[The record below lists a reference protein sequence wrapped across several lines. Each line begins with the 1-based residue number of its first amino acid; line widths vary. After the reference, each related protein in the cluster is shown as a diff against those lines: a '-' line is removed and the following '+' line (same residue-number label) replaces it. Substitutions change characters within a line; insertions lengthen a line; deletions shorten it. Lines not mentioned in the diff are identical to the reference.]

1 MVKNL
6 WKLDG
11 GVHDDAHDEARH
23 EIREPSAPLDDHYQT
38 VGATL
43 RARRE
48 ERGEDLR
55 YVAQI
60 LRIRY
65 PYLKALEDGR
75 PDELP
80 GPTYAIG
87 FVRTYA
93 DHLGLESD
101 RLVQRFKAEAEGLHT
116 RADLNFPAPLPE
128 GKIPSGA
135 VLVVAVVLAALVYGA
150 WIYLSSRDQQV
161 AENAPKLPNRISEI
175 INGKSTAPGMT
186 PQAAGAITEA
196 PPAVGSDVTTSSP
209 KTEAQTPPAAAE
221 KQASA
226 PAAAPGAPAP
236 KTASADKKAPAPKA
250 ASPAQAS
257 PSAPAASDTA
267 ESSAKP
273 AADKTAS
280 APAAAASTETAESN
294 VAPPPPPAPPKAT
307 SDELASREDATQPAT
322 TTDTPAE
329 ADHGPSK
336 VYGKENSN
344 ARIIIYA
351 AADSWVEIRDTRTD
365 ELLLT
370 RVLFKGDSYR
380 VPDRPGLTLLTG
392 NAGGLRIDVDGQ
404 NVPELGPLGA
414 VRRNVSLNPEALKS
428 GKATA
433 SGASSPP
440 SASQPQ

>member
-11 GVHDDAHDEARH
+11 DAHEDAREDGDEPTRPVDAN
-23 EIREPSAPLDDHYQT
+23 YQT
-38 VGATL
+38 VGAML
-43 RARRE
+43 RTRRE

-65 PYLKALEDGR
+65 PYLKAIEDGR

-101 RLVQRFKAEAEGLHT
+101 KLVQRFKAEAAGLHT
-116 RADLNFPAPLPE
+116 RADLHFPAPLPE

-135 VLVVAVVLAALVYGA
+135 VLVVAVVLAAFVYGA
-150 WIYLSSRDQQV
+150 WIYLSSRNEQV
-161 AENAPKLPNRISEI
+161 AEIVPQLPNRISDI
-175 INGKSTAPGMT
+175 IKGKSTAPGMT
-186 PQAAGAITEA
+186 PQAAGSISEA
-196 PPAVGSDVTTSSP
+196 PAPVGTIAETAGPVTEQKTPVPSPEKKAAATDATPAPAAPKAATASADSSP
-209 KTEAQTPPAAAE
+209 A
-221 KQASA
+221 ASA
-226 PAAAPGAPAP
+226 PAKP
-236 KTASADKKAPAPKA
+236 S
-250 ASPAQAS
+250 
-257 PSAPAASDTA
+257 SAPAATPPVASGTEPSKDTA
-267 ESSAKP
+267 ATANADTDSSES
-273 AADKTAS
+273 D
-280 APAAAASTETAESN
+280 
-294 VAPPPPPAPPKAT
+294 VPPAPTTVP
-307 SDELASREDATQPAT
+307 SDQLASREDGTQAGTASTDSTAPAA
-322 TTDTPAE
+322 PAD
-329 ADHGPSK
+329 ADHGPAK
-336 VYGKENSN
+336 VYGEENAN

-351 AADSWVEIRDTRTD
+351 AADSWVEIRDTKTD

-404 NVPELGPLGA
+404 DVPALGPLGA
-414 VRRNVSLNPEALKS
+414 VRRNVTLDPTALKA

-433 SGASSPP
+433 AGDGSRPAASPP
-440 SASQPQ
+440 Q

>member
-6 WKLDG
+6 WKVDG
-11 GVHDDAHDEARH
+11 GAHENARQDGTGPSQPVDEN
-23 EIREPSAPLDDHYQT
+23 YQT
-38 VGATL
+38 VGMTL

-65 PYLKALEDGR
+65 PYLKAIEDGR

-101 RLVQRFKAEAEGLHT
+101 KLVQRFKAEAAGLHA
-116 RADLNFPAPLPE
+116 RADLHFPAPLPE

-135 VLVVAVVLAALVYGA
+135 VLVVAVVLAAFVYGA

-161 AENAPKLPNRISEI
+161 AEIVPQLPNRISDI
-175 INGKSTAPGMT
+175 IKGKSTAPGMT
-186 PQAAGAITEA
+186 PQAAGAISEA
-196 PPAVGSDVTTSSP
+196 PAQAGPVAKPSSPAV
-209 KTEAQTPPAAAE
+209 AQKTPPASPEKHAATPATVTPKAE
-221 KQASA
+221 TASA
-226 PAAAPGAPAP
+226 GSNAAAPAPAKP
-236 KTASADKKAPAPKA
+236 SPAP
-250 ASPAQAS
+250 
-257 PSAPAASDTA
+257 
-267 ESSAKP
+267 
-273 AADKTAS
+273 S
-280 APAAAASTETAESN
+280 APAAAASTSQPPSDAAASATADSDSSESD
-294 VAPPPPPAPPKAT
+294 VTPAPTDVT
-307 SDELASREDATQPAT
+307 SDQLASREDGAQPEAAANAPS
-322 TTDTPAE
+322 DADRGPA
-329 ADHGPSK
+329 K
-336 VYGKENSN
+336 VYGEENAN

-351 AADSWVEIRDTRTD
+351 AADSWVEIRDTKTD

-380 VPDRPGLTLLTG
+380 VPDRAGLTLLTG

-404 NVPELGPLGA
+404 DVPAIGPLGS
-414 VRRNVSLNPEALKS
+414 VRRNVALDPASLKA
-428 GKATA
+428 GKAAAAGDSGRPTA
-433 SGASSPP
+433 APP
-440 SASQPQ
+440 Q